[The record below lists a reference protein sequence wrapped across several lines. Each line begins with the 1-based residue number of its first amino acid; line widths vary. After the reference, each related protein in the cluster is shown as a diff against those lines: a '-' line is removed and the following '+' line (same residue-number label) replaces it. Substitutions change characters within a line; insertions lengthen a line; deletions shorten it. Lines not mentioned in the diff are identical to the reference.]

1 MERQPGVTPMNYPEP
16 RKLSEEAQGRL
27 STASQS
33 SLRPVPSVTRDT
45 EHRGAEAA
53 LEVLAHEIRG
63 ALATMLVTLDLLDSS
78 ELWQSGDAPR
88 LLERARR
95 SAIWIAELVENPC
108 WAVDLVGPNDLH
120 YAPMSMRDAVESCL
134 RIMEPLFTER
144 EQVVRLSCDESDP
157 IVYADSTRIAQ
168 VLVNLLRNA
177 STYGP
182 NSETIMVRISD
193 QGPSVRVAV
202 EDRGQGVPVDEQE
215 QIFRRHTRGSTSKSS
230 GSAGKG
236 LGLYL
241 AKTIVEAHGGAI
253 GVENN
258 PSHGAT
264 FWFTLPRLNE
274 DDSQTINTLGR
285 QEP

>member
-1 MERQPGVTPMNYPEP
+1 MNLPEP
-16 RKLSEEAQGRL
+16 RPISEEAQGRRI

-33 SLRPVPSVTRDT
+33 GLRPVPSVTKDT
-45 EHRGAEAA
+45 EHHGAEAA

-88 LLERARR
+88 LLDRARR
-95 SAIWIAELVENPC
+95 SATWIAELVENPC
-108 WAVDLVGPNDLH
+108 WAVDLVGSSDLH
-120 YAPMSMRDAVESCL
+120 CAPISMRAAVESCL
-134 RIMEPLFTER
+134 RILEPLFAER
-144 EQVVRLSCDESDP
+144 GQVVHLDCDESDP
-157 IVYADSTRIAQ
+157 MAYADSTRIAQ

-182 NSETIMVRISD
+182 TSETITVRISG
-193 QGPSVRVAV
+193 QGSSVVVAV

-215 QIFRRHTRGSTSKSS
+215 QIFRRHSRGSTSKLS

-253 GVENN
+253 GVKST

-264 FWFTLPRLNE
+264 FWFTLPGLNE
-274 DDSQTINTLGR
+274 NDSQTINILGR
-285 QEP
+285 QEA